1 MIKTNTLQDILHSGI
16 IGGGVVSVAW
26 IVLSYLSTKIINF
39 IITKID
45 NKLETTKYKSL
56 SALVLTIKKPLQ
68 VFIWCTCLYKI
79 LTLNDVNLVFI
90 FELRILLISAIV
102 IWFLLDFVKQYT
114 NIYIEER
121 EQNRENI
128 DYNGI
133 EFVKKISQIF
143 ICIIVS
149 IFSLGKLGIDTQSL
163 AAISG
168 AGTLV
173 IGFAAKEMFSNVIGG
188 LILYFDKPFAVGD
201 WIASPDKDIEG
212 DVEEIGWRK
221 TRILTFA
228 KHPIYVPNSIF
239 MDIIIEN
246 KTRMKSRR
254 IDEMIPVRY
263 IDITKMN
270 KIVKDIKDMLQN
282 HININHRLI
291 TIVAFDSI
299 TPTATLNL
307 KVYTFTNTIE
317 WSRYME
323 IKQDVLIKIV
333 EIIQENGGEV
343 AYGIQ
348 EIFLKREK
356 QQDATKLTV
365 RHSDVF

>member
-1 MIKTNTLQDILHSGI
+1 MIKTNTWQDIVHNDIIYRGI
-16 IGGGVVSVAW
+16 ISIIW
-26 IVLSYLSTKIINF
+26 IILSYLSIKIINL
-39 IITKID
+39 IITKIE
-45 NKLETTKYKSL
+45 NKLKTTKYKSL
-56 SALVLTIKKPLQ
+56 SALVLTTKKPLQ

-79 LTLNDVNLVFI
+79 LTLNNVNLVFI
-90 FELRILLISAIV
+90 FELRILLISAIS
-102 IWFLLDFVKQYT
+102 IWFLFDFVKKYI
-114 NIYIEER
+114 NIYIEEK
-121 EQNRENI
+121 EQNRENV

-143 ICIIVS
+143 ICLIVS
-149 IFSLGKLGIDTQSL
+149 IFALSKLGIDTQSL
-163 AAISG
+163 AVISG

-173 IGFAAKEMFSNVIGG
+173 IGFAAKEMFSNIIGG
-188 LILYFDKPFAVGD
+188 LILYFDKPFVVGD

-263 IDITKMN
+263 VDAAKMN
-270 KIVKDIKDMLQN
+270 KIVKDVKDMLQN

-307 KVYTFTNTIE
+307 KIYTFTNTIE
-317 WSRYME
+317 WLRYME
-323 IKQDVLIKIV
+323 IKQDILIKII
-333 EIIQENGGEV
+333 EIIQENGGEL
-343 AYGIQ
+343 AYGVQ
-348 EIFLKREK
+348 EIFLKKEK
-356 QQDATKLTV
+356 QTTKLTMK
-365 RHSDVF
+365 HSDVF

>member
-1 MIKTNTLQDILHSGI
+1 MIKANTIQDIIKSDI
-16 IGGGVVSVAW
+16 IYKSIVSIIW
-26 IVLSYLSTKIINF
+26 IILSYFVIKIINF
-39 IITKID
+39 IITKIE
-45 NKLETTKYKSL
+45 NKLKTTKYTSL
-56 SALVLTIKKPLQ
+56 SALLLTIKKPLQ

-79 LTLNDVNLVFI
+79 LTLNNVNLVFI
-90 FELRILLISAIV
+90 FELRIILISAIA
-102 IWFLLDFVKQYT
+102 IWFLFDFVKKYT
-114 NIYIEER
+114 NIYIEEK
-121 EQNRENI
+121 EQNRESI

-133 EFVKKISQIF
+133 EFIKKLSQIF
-143 ICIIVS
+143 ICLIVS
-149 IFSLGKLGIDTQSL
+149 IFALSKLGIDTQSL
-163 AAISG
+163 AVISG

-173 IGFAAKEMFSNVIGG
+173 IGFAAKEMFSNIIGG
-188 LILYFDKPFAVGD
+188 LILYFDKPFVVGD

-263 IDITKMN
+263 VDVTKMN
-270 KIVKDIKDMLQN
+270 KIVKDVKDMLQN

-307 KVYTFTNTIE
+307 KIYTFTNTIE
-317 WSRYME
+317 WLRYME
-323 IKQDVLIKIV
+323 IKQDILIKII
-333 EIIQENGGEV
+333 EIIQENGGEL
-343 AYGIQ
+343 AYGVQ
-348 EIFLKREK
+348 EIFLRKER
-356 QQDATKLTV
+356 QVTKLTM